1 MNGTLERPVEEKIES
16 RKSVFTH
23 EEENIFFSGVLRRY
37 HLDAVGKAD
46 GQNQENA
53 LFLRGNGGQ
62 AGVLDSKNLA
72 LYSYAHQN
80 PLIYID
86 PDGRKTW
93 PVANT
98 TIRIEPG
105 NIFVGYFNALR
116 PGNKGGLHRGVDI
129 AGSIA
134 ATGDAYQAI
143 INIFNTLP
151 FPKVALGLLIITM
164 IAFYATTFD
173 AITMVVSSYTY
184 KQLDHDQEPDKRVRI
199 YWAILFILLP
209 IALVFAESSRQQ
221 LYSLSIIAAFPIGI
235 IIILIAISFFKDA
248 NKYFQEN
255 KKQVE

>member
-129 AGSIA
+129 AGSIGDPVTA
-134 ATGDAYQAI
+134 TDTGIIVFAGYAGKKLGNVVRIETIVMNDDRTFKVSTSEVAHLKDVFVKTGDI
-143 INIFNTLP
+143 IDEGNLVGTLGETGNAKNTSP
-151 FPKVALGLLIITM
+151 HVHYSERNSKGVYRNPSSTYSAEERKQQSIPQTDYKKLGSG
-164 IAFYATTFD
+164 D
-173 AITMVVSSYTY
+173 
-184 KQLDHDQEPDKRVRI
+184 DR
-199 YWAILFILLP
+199 
-209 IALVFAESSRQQ
+209 
-221 LYSLSIIAAFPIGI
+221 
-235 IIILIAISFFKDA
+235 
-248 NKYFQEN
+248 
-255 KKQVE
+255 